1 MSSFLTSRPAQSRQ
15 TKQRFAEPKDYLS
28 YELGKAVKELPPV
41 YTRLLAGSISLMVF
55 GAIAWAYCSQVDEVA
70 TAPGELI
77 PTVQVRP
84 VQSLDGGI
92 IRAVK
97 VKEGDRVKQGDTLI
111 ELDAAIAQAE
121 IDRLE
126 KSAKLTRED
135 IARLEAEKNERVTA
149 GGMKDQ
155 LLASRLQEIDHIQAA
170 ASSEANRQQAVVSA
184 AKIRLARLQENLS
197 NAKINLANAKKKEQG
212 LKTLVKSGAF
222 PRLNY
227 IDAQDNVTSQED
239 KVESL
244 EKDIAAQVEEV
255 RQTEQAYLSA
265 QNSAARTRS
274 ERQSETLAG
283 LSDRSE
289 DKGRIMTQINQRQ
302 AELTTIEG
310 QLKQA
315 RQQRQKETLKAP
327 VTGTVY
333 NVKVTTAEGMVQP
346 NKELLSILPEAQELM
361 LEVKVLNRDIGF
373 ISPGMKAKVKI
384 ATFPFQEFGTINGT
398 VVQVSPNAI
407 VEKDLGLVFPTRIRL
422 NKDSVKAR
430 GRDVKLVPGMTATGE
445 IVTRKRSIL
454 AFLIEPVT
462 HRFSEAFSVR

>member
-92 IRAVK
+92 IQAVK

-111 ELDAAIAQAE
+111 ELDAAMAQAE

-149 GGMKDQ
+149 GGMKEQ

-212 LKTLVKSGAF
+212 LRTLVKSGAF

-274 ERQSETLAG
+274 ERQSETLTQ

-333 NVKVTTAEGMVQP
+333 NIKVTTAEGMVQP
-346 NKELLSILPEAQELM
+346 NKELLSILPEAQDLM

-384 ATFPFQEFGTINGT
+384 ATFPFQEFGTIDGT

-430 GRDVKLVPGMTATGE
+430 GRNVKLVPGMTATGE